1 MSARGSTALLCALLL
16 GFFGLWQL
24 QHAIDAQLAA
34 THQEEDNLVLR
45 SGPLLRAMS
54 LDYAPLTADLYWTRA
69 VQYYGNKHAAD
80 QTDIELLLTLLD
92 GTTTVDPNLIVVY
105 RFGAIFFL
113 EAPPQG
119 VGEL

>member
-34 THQEEDNLVLR
+34 THQEDDNLVLR

-54 LDYAPLTADLYWTRA
+54 LEYASLTADLYWTRA
-69 VQYYGNKHAAD
+69 VQYYGNNHAAA
-80 QTDIELLLTLLD
+80 QTDIELLRPLLD
-92 GTTTVDPNLIVVY
+92 VNTTLDPNFIFVY
-105 RFGAIFFL
+105 RFCAMFFS
-113 EAPPQG
+113 EPAQ
-119 VGEL
+119 